1 MKQYQP
7 QVPFR
12 TPYKIL
18 SSTLKR
24 VNGVNKSTYKELPD
38 VYFCTAKSY
47 VGVPKII
54 NDISAEE
61 DTLIVEGWYTPL
73 LKKNDRIK
81 LLDDNSIWE
90 VSITPENINRQGQ
103 YMKFKVVSING

>member
-1 MKQYQP
+1 MKQYKP

-18 SSTLKR
+18 SSTLKK
-24 VNGVNKSTYKELPD
+24 VNGVNKVNYNELPD
-38 VYFCTAKSY
+38 IYYCSAKAF
-47 VGVPKII
+47 VGVNKNI

-61 DTLIVEGWYTPL
+61 DVLTVEGWYTPL

-90 VSITPENINRQGQ
+90 VYITPENINRQGQ

>member
-7 QVPFR
+7 QAPFR
-12 TPYKIL
+12 VPYQIL

-24 VNGVNKSTYKELPD
+24 TNGVNKVTYKELPD
-38 VYFCTAKSY
+38 VYYCSAKAY
-47 VGVPKII
+47 VGVSKII
-54 NDISAEE
+54 NDVSAEE
-61 DTLIVEGWYTPL
+61 DTLIVEGWFTPL

-90 VSITPENINRQGQ
+90 VVVRPENINRQGQ